1 MKIRYILSAALLSAL
16 SLSSCSDDEQPLTGG
31 SEVEINATIG
41 SGTRTEPYQSD
52 DRSATFNDGDVIRVE
67 AESQTAQF
75 VYSGGTWSL
84 HSGKRMMWNLP
95 SMHFRATYPSTAS
108 GDTFTLPAD
117 QSTREA
123 LSSADYMT
131 YSGIHSKKDGTVTLE
146 MERQTARI
154 VVVPRLSEDLK
165 SAGAVIKGVTINA
178 DNTVDSNKDRTS
190 IKSLSLGEEYI
201 ILASPGP
208 ENQSVGIVVTL
219 QYPNGSVST
228 LGEIV
233 NEMLLV
239 KGTSYKVTLNINGST
254 VKVDDIGITPW
265 TDGTIPG
272 GTDIY
277 KKNNNKIGL
286 QNPGILTAEMIT
298 ETLEGGDSLCLEGPM
313 NGSDFRV
320 LREYMGCKYNIYEE
334 NTPSPIHY
342 LDMRGVRMVK
352 GEESYAY
359 SHTDLMM
366 TEDDVSPPHA
376 FYNLKSD
383 VPVEILLPA
392 GVTKIGER
400 AFNRSYLGRVVAPEN
415 LVSIEKQAFFDLTVS
430 EIILPKT
437 LRYLGINA
445 ISNCNNLKRL
455 EIPEGTL
462 SMVNAIARNT
472 CMEYLYLPYSINEIT
487 SGLEIEISNMKTLKL
502 MIKPEFADTQKN
514 LCFLRNNNL
523 IPGKFIDCDLYLC
536 NERKGEVTDGNT
548 WADKT
553 WKSITFVDGAT
564 LK

>member
-75 VYSGGTWSL
+75 VYTGGTWSH
-84 HSGKRMMWNLP
+84 HSGNRMMWNLP
-95 SMHFRATYPSTAS
+95 SMHFRATYPSTAT
-108 GDTFTLPAD
+108 GDTFTLPVD
-117 QSTREA
+117 QSTREV

-131 YSGIHSKKDGTVTLE
+131 YSGIHSKKDGTVTFE

-265 TDGTIPG
+265 TDGTVPG

-277 KKNNNKIGL
+277 EKYKIFL
-286 QNPGILTAEMIT
+286 NNPGTLTAEMIT
-298 ETLEGGDSLCLEGPM
+298 EALEGGDRLRLEGPM
-313 NGSDFRV
+313 NGSDLKV
-320 LREYMGCKYNIYEE
+320 LREYMGCSYKIGYVGFS
-334 NTPSPIHY
+334 SPIHY
-342 LDMRGVRMVK
+342 LDMRGVRMVM
-352 GEESYAY
+352 GGESYG
-359 SHTDLMM
+359 SSIHTTM
-366 TEDDVSPPHA
+366 TEDDVIPSHA
-376 FYNLKSD
+376 FHNLTSD
-383 VPVEILLPA
+383 VPVEIFLPA
-392 GVTKIGER
+392 GVTKIEAD
-400 AFNRSYLGRVVAPEN
+400 AFGYSSVGRVVLPEN
-415 LVSIEKQAFFDLTVS
+415 IVSIESGVFAFSGVS
-430 EIILPKT
+430 EIKLPKT
-437 LRYLGINA
+437 LKNIGNHAFR
-445 ISNCNNLKRL
+445 NCKNLKRL
-455 EIPEGTL
+455 EIPEGIT
-462 SMVNAIARNT
+462 SFGHAMCVNS
-472 CMEYLYLPYSINEIT
+472 CMEYLYLPYSLSSSSPRKIATDNLKTFKIMTKPGVLAASSIT
-487 SGLEIEISNMKTLKL
+487 LTKGGGNITG
-502 MIKPEFADTQKN
+502 QH
-514 LCFLRNNNL
+514 
-523 IPGKFIDCDLYLC
+523 IDCDLYLC
-536 NERKGEVTDGNT
+536 NERQGEVTEGNT
-548 WADKT
+548 WAGNT
-553 WKSITFVDGAT
+553 WKSITFVDGTT